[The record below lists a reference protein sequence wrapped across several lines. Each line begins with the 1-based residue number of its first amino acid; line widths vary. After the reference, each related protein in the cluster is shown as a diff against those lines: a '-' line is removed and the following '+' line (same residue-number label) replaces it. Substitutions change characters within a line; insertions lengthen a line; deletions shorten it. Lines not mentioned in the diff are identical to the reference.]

1 MPGGLQSTALV
12 EMLASSWK
20 VAQWTRKE
28 RADAGGGAV
37 TAFYSE
43 NVHGDGRDGVA
54 HWRR

>member
-28 RADAGGGAV
+28 RADAGGRSCSLEALRERV
-37 TAFYSE
+37 RTL
-43 NVHGDGRDGVA
+43 
-54 HWRR
+54 